1 MAEGNTSNTAVT
13 AAEVQ
18 SAVKKFS
25 TIAIAVMASVAVWL
39 LLGVVAFVTSRVCIG
54 KSGSGGIKAL
64 GVLLAVL
71 FGPFYF
77 LLFLS
82 PDYCRSVSGPRL

>member
-1 MAEGNTSNTAVT
+1 MAEDSTSNTAAT
-13 AAEVQ
+13 AAEVK
-18 SAVKKFS
+18 SAIKKFS
-25 TIAIAVMASVAVWL
+25 TVAIVVMVTVSLWL
-39 LLGVVAFVTSRVCIG
+39 LLGVVAFVTSLVCIG

-64 GVLLAVL
+64 GVLLAIM

-82 PDYCRSVSGPRL
+82 PGYCRSMSGPLV